1 MISAAQRAHNAGRLK
16 TVVADSRYT
25 ITLEFCGY
33 ATAMHV
39 LRFCDKWIA
48 SEKEFTPCL
57 AAAVNHQLKR
67 IVEK

>member
-39 LRFCDKWIA
+39 LRFCGEWVA
-48 SEKEFTPCL
+48 SNEEFTPAL
-57 AAAVNHQLKR
+57 AAAVNYQLKR
-67 IVEK
+67 IVSR